1 MNNATQRQFAVIM
14 AGGSGERFWPL
25 SRRSR
30 PKQLLSLT
38 DGKKTLLEQ
47 VVANI
52 SPLIPVKQVFLAT
65 GDFIAEAIREAH
77 SDIPPENILTE
88 PFKRNTAGCLVFA
101 AAHLLARYGGDG
113 SDITMAVFPAD
124 HHIGNPQK
132 FGTVIKTALA
142 AAEKEPVLVTVG
154 ITPSRPE
161 TGYGYLETAA
171 TPLSGSGV
179 SGSIPVFPV
188 LRFCEKPDLKTAKEY
203 IASDRFFWNSGMFF
217 WRLSVFIEELDRAAP
232 EMCMSLNNIAEA
244 LGNNNL
250 LKARTIFE
258 KLDNISID
266 YALMEKSKR
275 VLAVNGDFGW
285 DDVGAWDALER
296 TFPADEH
303 GNISVGEPVLIDTKN
318 CIVYNESGPDEK
330 AVSVVGVEGLAVI
343 VSDDGVLIIPKNRAQ
358 DVRNVVAELK
368 KRNAK
373 QV

>member
-1 MNNATQRQFAVIM
+1 MDNISRQFAVIM

-30 PKQLLSLT
+30 PKQLLSLA

-52 SPLIPVKQVFLAT
+52 SPHIPVKQVFLAT
-65 GDFIAEAIREAH
+65 GDFIAEAIRETH

-88 PFKRNTAGCLVFA
+88 PFKRNTAGCLVFT

-124 HHIGNPQK
+124 HHIGNPEK
-132 FGTVIKTALA
+132 FGTVIKAALA
-142 AAEKEPVLVTVG
+142 VAEKESALVTVG
-154 ITPSRPE
+154 ITPNRPE

-171 TPLSGSGV
+171 TPLSG

-203 IASDRFFWNSGMFF
+203 IATDRFFWNSGLFF
-217 WRLSVFIEELDRAAP
+217 WRLSVFIEELDRVAP
-232 EMCMSLNNIAEA
+232 EMCMSLKNMAEA
-244 LGNNNL
+244 LGNNDRH
-250 LKARTIFE
+250 KAMAIFK

-266 YALMEKSKR
+266 YALMEKSKS
-275 VLAVNGDFGW
+275 VLAVSGDFGW

-296 TFPADEH
+296 TFPGDEE
-303 GNISVGEPVLIDTKN
+303 GNVTVGEPILVDTRN
-318 CIVYNESGPDEK
+318 SIVYNESGAEDM
-330 AVSVVGVEGLAVI
+330 AVAVIGIEGLAVI
-343 VSDDGVLIIPKNRAQ
+343 VSDDGVLVVPKDRAQ
-358 DVRNVVAELK
+358 DVRKVVEELK

-373 QV
+373 QL